1 MAQQCEKTKEQ
12 SHQRIFREIN
22 NTKEERIKEEEKKKE
37 LKFGVK
43 VTDAINP
50 IFN

>member
-1 MAQQCEKTKEQ
+1 MTQQCEKKKQDNNLTK
-12 SHQRIFREIN
+12 IFREIN
-22 NTKEERIKEEEKKKE
+22 NTKEERIKEGKKE